1 METQN
6 MDEIIFSELNRNF
19 KIYYPHEEIS
29 IYTNNSDLNE
39 LAIPVI
45 AKKFSIGEKFLPNKL
60 MFKACQFK
68 NGASPDETIPLIDF
82 KRENPGVSFKKLE
95 RLYQNNLL
103 AKYRWYE
110 YFQPERLSWGSL
122 LTLGNRLIER
132 SATDHYV
139 FLKFSPTKRDTIEL
153 ITN

>member
-1 METQN
+1 
-6 MDEIIFSELNRNF
+6 MDETLFRELNRDF
-19 KIYYPHEEIS
+19 KIYYPYEEIS
-29 IYTNNSDLNE
+29 IYTNNSNLNDL
-39 LAIPVI
+39 AVPVI
-45 AKKFSIGEKFLPNKL
+45 ANHLSAHKKFLPNKL
-60 MFKACQFK
+60 MFRACQLKSGF
-68 NGASPDETIPLIDF
+68 SPDETIPLINF

-103 AKYRWYE
+103 AKYLWYE
-110 YFQPERLSWGSL
+110 YFQPETVSWGSL

-139 FLKFSPTKRDTIEL
+139 FLRFSPIKRDTIEL